1 MKKVCQKCGG
11 KRLHKHGK
19 KRRLCVDC
27 GATCTINSGR
37 PRTKY
42 IEAYIDDRST
52 LRRIGKKK
60 NIVHTTVLFHVKKE
74 VSALPQLLLVTK
86 NFL

>member
-1 MKKVCQKCGG
+1 MKKVCQKCSG
-11 KRLHKHGK
+11 KRLYKHGK
-19 KRRLCVDC
+19 KRRRCVDC

-37 PRTKY
+37 PRTRY

-52 LRRIGKKK
+52 LRRIGVKK

-74 VSALPQLLLVTK
+74 VMALSPLLSVTK